1 MAHELGHWAHTDVL
15 RMLFAGQVTLAVTL
29 SCLGLAL
36 FEPSV
41 YRAFGF
47 ARVGTTLPYIVGI
60 QIVSAIF
67 APLNVVTAFAVHA
80 LSRNREFAADRFAV
94 ELG

>member
-1 MAHELGHWAHTDVL
+1 MAHELGHWAHADVP
-15 RMLFAGQVTLAVTL
+15 RMFLAGQITLAATL
-29 SCLGLAL
+29 SCLGMFL
-36 FEPSV
+36 FDPSV

-47 ARVGTTLPYIVGI
+47 DRVGATLPYIVGI
-60 QIVSAIF
+60 QLVSAIIK
-67 APLNVVTAFAVHA
+67 PLDVVTAFAVHA